1 MITYSS
7 RDPEWK
13 KEFVELINKEC
24 EHTHERFP
32 AMSLA
37 TVDVE
42 GRPAVRTV
50 SPRGFVGDGF
60 LRINKDDQGQWS
72 SDVLTFCTHAKS
84 SKVHELVGT
93 GDVQLVFWLQNSRV
107 QIRCGGHAHLLFHPE
122 NPHYSTLSLDI
133 RHRVWPRD
141 KTSERTIGGQTTVNG
156 NGNGSGLDEVGVEID
171 DEFIREQAYLH
182 HSPVIQ
188 AWYSWPAPGKVR
200 LADPS
205 LYPAEIPLIKDK
217 EEKARFEA
225 NARRNYVLV
234 FVDVNHVDIVDL
246 NKQTRKIYT
255 RRSDTS
261 WAITDA
267 SP

>member
-13 KEFVELINKEC
+13 RAFVERMNREC

-32 AMSLA
+32 ATALA
-37 TVDVE
+37 TVDGE
-42 GRPAVRTV
+42 GHPAVRMV
-50 SPRGFVGDGF
+50 SPRGFLGDGF

-84 SKVHELVGT
+84 NKVAELVGT
-93 GDVQLVFWLQNSRV
+93 GDVQLVWWLHNSGV
-107 QIRCGGHAHLLFHPE
+107 QIRCSGHTHLLFHPD
-122 NPHYSTLSLDI
+122 NPNYSTLSLDI
-133 RHRVWPRD
+133 SHRVWLRD
-141 KTSERTIGGQTTVNG
+141 QKSDSQDID
-156 NGNGSGLDEVGVEID
+156 LDSVLID

-182 HSPVIQ
+182 HSPILQ

-205 LYPAEIPLIKDK
+205 LYPPEIPLITDP

-234 FVDVNHVDIVDL
+234 FIDVNHVDIVDL
-246 NKQTRKIYT
+246 NAQTRIIYS
-255 RRSDTS
+255 RKSDMS
-261 WAITDA
+261 WAITEA
-267 SP
+267 NP